1 MAKDSSSDHFDAI
14 VSGAG
19 AAGLTSAAL
28 LAKAGRKVLLV
39 EKEARI
45 GGYIRPLVSGPDE
58 FDIGARLLMG
68 CSPDGPF
75 GPGDNLRASE
85 KARRGGS
92 VRVHPAAALRFHSP
106 AGTDKERQHPP
117 TPTASA
123 AELMAGLAS
132 A

>member
-45 GGYIRPLVSGPDE
+45 GGYIRAPWYPVRTSLTS
-58 FDIGARLLMG
+58 A
-68 CSPDGPF
+68 
-75 GPGDNLRASE
+75 PG
-85 KARRGGS
+85 
-92 VRVHPAAALRFHSP
+92 F
-106 AGTDKERQHPP
+106 
-117 TPTASA
+117 
-123 AELMAGLAS
+123 
-132 A
+132 